1 MGIIM
6 RFAQHWILLG
16 ILLLAFGC
24 KAKAQQFR
32 THAVKQGETLESVA
46 QQYQVSTQEILRFNK
61 ELTPD
66 TALRPNTIIVIPS
79 SGAQP
84 VASGQQQTRVTDTT
98 EIDKPIGFQ
107 SHRVRRKETLY
118 SISRRYEVSE
128 DRLKRYNPDL
138 YSGSLQKGM
147 MLRIPRYAPGTSPDP
162 EAGEIEL
169 ISYKVQPRETR
180 WSIAH
185 KFKITVDSLVKLNPE
200 LPDNT
205 SYLAAGQELKLP
217 KPAGSDI
224 MEEAAILYTSF
235 TVPPK
240 QTLYSLSQ
248 EYGISREEILRLNP
262 EIVEQ
267 GGLKE
272 GMVLRLPEKQPE
284 SLPESEYVFYEVR
297 PKQTQYSLTR
307 QLGIGYADLLNANPE
322 IASGLKAG
330 MVLQIPRDKAMNL
343 EVKNDLVLP
352 PFSLKDSINTENIPR
367 VLVLLPFRLDRLDLD
382 DDEGT
387 QKRIEQNNAL
397 QYSLGLYSGF
407 LVALDS
413 IAELGVSVDVKTL
426 DTELSTEHVQNLM
439 LREDLGAYSAIL
451 GPLSQESIKEVAS
464 KASELNVPVVAPLP
478 IGQEIPMENLFYSF
492 TPEARLRTHM
502 LDFVKE
508 QVNDEKI
515 LIISD
520 QKNQDAE
527 MQILETFP
535 AATLVELREEEE
547 NISLDLEVLVSQLSQ
562 EAENW
567 IFVETDDFKI
577 ASSVSSILNSANS
590 DTTQIRMLTTH
601 RNKAFENDVISVPHL
616 SKLKFTFP
624 SVTRES
630 TTAAFARR
638 YRRRFSG
645 EPDRYAVRGFDLGM
659 DMLLR
664 LAYDLDLFKVADQ
677 IGEVTYTGNK
687 FNYWK
692 GWQTGYYNTA
702 SYILMYEDLQIK
714 ELKDP

>member
-1 MGIIM
+1 
-6 RFAQHWILLG
+6 
-16 ILLLAFGC
+16 LAPG
-24 KAKAQQFR
+24 
-32 THAVKQGETLESVA
+32 TV
-46 QQYQVSTQEILRFNK
+46 
-61 ELTPD
+61 
-66 TALRPNTIIVIPS
+66 LRPNTIVVIPQTVTQTAS
-79 SGAQP
+79 AGP
-84 VASGQQQTRVTDTT
+84 EPRVATDTT
-98 EIDKPIGFQ
+98 DSEKPLGFQ
-107 SHRVRRKETLY
+107 SHRVRKKETLY

-138 YSGSLQKGM
+138 YSQSLQKGM
-147 MLRIPRYAPGTSPDP
+147 LLRIPRYAPGSSPDP
-162 EAGEIEL
+162 EAGATEL
-169 ISYKVQPRETR
+169 ISYQVQPRETR

-200 LPDNT
+200 LPENT
-205 SYLAAGQELKLP
+205 SYLAAGQELQLP

-224 MEEAAILYTSF
+224 MVEAPTLYTSF

-248 EYGISREEILRLNP
+248 EYGVSREEILRLNP
-262 EIVEQ
+262 EIVER

-272 GMVLRLPEKQPE
+272 GMVLRLPEKKPE
-284 SLPESEYVFYEVR
+284 SLPESEYVFYEVQ

-307 QLGIGYADLLNANPE
+307 QLGIGYADLLSANPE

-330 MVLQIPRDKAMNL
+330 MVLRIPREKAVNL
-343 EVKNDLVLP
+343 EIKNDLVLP
-352 PFSLKDSINTENIPR
+352 PFSLKDSINTGNIPR
-367 VLVLLPFRLDRLDLD
+367 VLVLLPFRLDRLDLKD
-382 DDEGT
+382 GEGT

-413 IAELGVSVDVKTL
+413 ISELGVSVDVKTL
-426 DTELSTEHVQNLM
+426 DTELSTASVKRLLM
-439 LREDLGAYSAIL
+439 DENLGAYSAIL
-451 GPLSQESIKEVAS
+451 GPLSPESLREVAS
-464 KASELNVPVVAPLP
+464 RASDLNVPVLAPLP
-478 IGQEIPMENLFYSF
+478 IGQEIPGENLFYSY
-492 TPEARLRTHM
+492 TPEDHLRAHM
-502 LDFVKE
+502 LAFVKD
-508 QVNDEKI
+508 QAQDQKI
-515 LIISD
+515 LVISD

-527 MQILETFP
+527 MQILEAFP
-535 AATLVELREEEE
+535 SATLIDLREEEK
-547 NISLDLEVLVSQLSQ
+547 NISLDREVLISKLSQ
-562 EAENW
+562 EADNW

-590 DTTQIRMLTTH
+590 DTTRIRMLTTH
-601 RNKAFENDVISVPHL
+601 RNKAFENEVISVPHL
-616 SKLKFTFP
+616 SNLKFTFP
-624 SVTRES
+624 SVTREA
-630 TTAAFARR
+630 TTAAFAKR

-677 IGEVTYTGNK
+677 IGEVAYTGNK

-692 GWQTGYYNTA
+692 GWQSGYYNTA

>member
-1 MGIIM
+1 M
-6 RFAQHWILLG
+6 RFAKHWFLLG
-16 ILLLAFGC
+16 FLILAFGC

-46 QQYQVSTQEILRFNK
+46 QQYQVTTQELLRYNK
-61 ELTPD
+61 ELAAGS
-66 TALRPNTIIVIPS
+66 ALRPNTIVVIPDTGS
-79 SGAQP
+79 QPATSGEKQT
-84 VASGQQQTRVTDTT
+84 VATDSTDI
-98 EIDKPIGFQ
+98 EKPIGFQ

-128 DRLKRYNPDL
+128 ERLKRYNPDL
-138 YSGSLQKGM
+138 YSESLQKGM
-147 MLRIPRYAPGTSPDP
+147 LLRIPRYAPGTSPDP

-169 ISYKVQPRETR
+169 IAYKVQPRETR

-200 LPDNT
+200 LPENT

-224 MEEAAILYTSF
+224 MVEAPILYTSF

-248 EYGISREEILRLNP
+248 EYGISREEILSLNP
-262 EIVEQ
+262 EIVEL

-272 GMVLRLPEKQPE
+272 GMVLRLPEKRPE
-284 SLPESEYVFYEVR
+284 NLPESEYVFYEVQ

-307 QLGIGYADLLNANPE
+307 QLGIGYTDLLNANPE

-330 MVLQIPRDKAMNL
+330 MVLRIPREKAANL

-367 VLVLLPFRLDRLDLD
+367 ILVLLPFRLDRLDLND
-382 DDEGT
+382 GVGT

-413 IAELGVSVDVKTL
+413 IAELGISVDVKTL
-426 DTELSTEHVQNLM
+426 DTQLSTARVKSLLQE
-439 LREDLGAYSAIL
+439 EDLGAYSAIL
-451 GPLSQESIKEVAS
+451 GPLSPESVGEVAL
-464 KASELNVPVVAPLP
+464 KASDLNVPVLAPLP
-478 IGQEIPMENLFYSF
+478 IGKEIPMENLFYSF

-502 LDFVKE
+502 LEFVKN
-508 QVNDEKI
+508 QVADQKI
-515 LIISD
+515 LVISD
-520 QKNQDAE
+520 LKNQDAE

-535 AATLVELREEEE
+535 AATLVELREEAE
-547 NISLDLEVLVSQLSQ
+547 NISLNREVLVSQLSQ

-590 DTTQIRMLTTH
+590 DTTQIRMLTTN
-601 RNKAFENDVISVPHL
+601 RNKAFENEVISVPHL

-624 SVTRES
+624 SVTRE
-630 TTAAFARR
+630 TTTPAFAER

-677 IGEVTYTGNK
+677 IGEVAYTGNK

-692 GWQTGYYNTA
+692 EWQSGYYNTA
-702 SYILMYEDLQIK
+702 SYILMYEDLQII

>member
-6 RFAQHWILLG
+6 RFSQHWFIMGL
-16 ILLLAFGC
+16 LLLAFGC

-46 QQYQVSTQEILRFNK
+46 QQYQVSTQDLLRYNK
-61 ELTPD
+61 ELTPG
-66 TALRPNTIIVIPS
+66 TALRPNTIVVIPS
-79 SGAQP
+79 TGSLPNTSRATQAA
-84 VASGQQQTRVTDTT
+84 VKDST
-98 EIDKPIGFQ
+98 ELDKPIGFQ

-128 DRLKRYNPDL
+128 ERLKRYNPDL
-138 YSGSLQKGM
+138 YSTALQKGM
-147 MLRIPRYAPGTSPDP
+147 MLRIPRYAPGTSPDR
-162 EAGEIEL
+162 EAGEVEL
-169 ISYKVQPRETR
+169 ISYQVQPRETR

-200 LPDNT
+200 LPENT
-205 SYLAAGQELKLP
+205 SYLAAGQELQLPKLP
-217 KPAGSDI
+217 GSDI
-224 MEEAAILYTSF
+224 ALEQPTLYTSF

-248 EYGISREEILRLNP
+248 EYGVSREEILRLNP
-262 EIVEQ
+262 EIVQ
-267 GGLKE
+267 RGGLKE
-272 GMVLRLPEKQPE
+272 GMVLRLPEKKPE
-284 SLPESEYVFYEVR
+284 SLPEGEYVFYEVQ

-307 QLGIGYADLLNANPE
+307 ELGIGYADLLDANPD

-330 MVLQIPRDKAMNL
+330 MVLQIPRDKAANL

-367 VLVLLPFRLDRLDLD
+367 ILVLLPFRLDRLDLND
-382 DDEGT
+382 AEETG
-387 QKRIEQNNAL
+387 KRIEQNNAL

-407 LVALDS
+407 LIALDS

-426 DTELSTEHVQNLM
+426 DTELSTTKVKSLM

-451 GPLSQESIKEVAS
+451 GPLSPESVGEVAI
-464 KASELNVPVVAPLP
+464 KASELNVPVMAPLP
-478 IGQEIPMENLFYSF
+478 IGQEVSTENLFYSF
-492 TPEARLRTHM
+492 TPEDRLRAHM
-502 LDFVKE
+502 LEFVKE
-508 QVNDEKI
+508 QVEDQKI
-515 LIISD
+515 LVISD
-520 QKNQDAE
+520 RKNQDAE
-527 MQILETFP
+527 MQILEAFP
-535 AATLVELREEEE
+535 SATLVEFKEEEK
-547 NISLDLEVLVSQLSQ
+547 NISLDREVLVSQLSQ

-601 RNKAFENDVISVPHL
+601 RNKAFENEVISVPHL
-616 SKLKFTFP
+616 SNLKFTFP
-624 SVTRES
+624 SVTRE
-630 TTAAFARR
+630 TTTDAFAKR

-677 IGEVTYTGNK
+677 IGEVSYTGNK

-692 GWQTGYYNTA
+692 GWQAGYYNTA